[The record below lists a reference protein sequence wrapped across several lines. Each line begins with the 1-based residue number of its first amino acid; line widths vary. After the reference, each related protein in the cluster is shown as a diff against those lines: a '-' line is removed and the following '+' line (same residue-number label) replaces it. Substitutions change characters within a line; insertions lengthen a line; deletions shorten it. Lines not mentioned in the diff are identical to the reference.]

1 MREAGAAT
9 FSAAGRWMRG
19 KRRVEV
25 QAVVMEVVHP
35 LLLLNFSPDKRGF
48 IAVDIPEWWV
58 RR

>member
-1 MREAGAAT
+1 
-9 FSAAGRWMRG
+9 MRG